1 MLCWRAVT
9 TCCFYD
15 HDLGEGVIFPC
26 LFNYS
31 RQQNGETKVL
41 CCSFKPDVLLSHPSW
56 QQLLCYKVIWQSHQV
71 LAQLLTNSLDFNQFV
86 TRRGKCSL
94 WTEFTSLSRDLGWRA
109 QVWFYI
115 QTFSG
120 QLQKK
125 NAWINTEVMIIA
137 ITITAVLSLSLLL
150 PLLVLSSHRH
160 GALSFFTFTSL
171 PVCSSCM
178 CVCADPPSSRY
189 LLYLFALSWTETHQR
204 SAELQENPPPSWP
217 AASTPAFL
225 GFFFFRTPP
234 PSISLI
240 ICLRQRW
247 QTSAPAVVTILP
259 PPCLS
264 LSLSLSR
271 SLSCVVK
278 MATQWSAA
286 LLQYHKIKRWKIKMH
301 MHM

>member
-9 TCCFYD
+9 TCYFYD

-86 TRRGKCSL
+86 TRCGKCSL

-109 QVWFYI
+109 QMWFYI

-125 NAWINTEVMIIA
+125 KCMNKYRSNDYSNYYHS
-137 ITITAVLSLSLLL
+137 SLIFIPPS
-150 PLLVLSSHRH
+150 VSA
-160 GALSFFTFTSL
+160 GFIFTSTRRS
-171 PVCSSCM
+171 VF
-178 CVCADPPSSRY
+178 
-189 LLYLFALSWTETHQR
+189 LYFHL
-204 SAELQENPPPSWP
+204 
-217 AASTPAFL
+217 
-225 GFFFFRTPP
+225 
-234 PSISLI
+234 
-240 ICLRQRW
+240 
-247 QTSAPAVVTILP
+247 
-259 PPCLS
+259 PPCLQLLHVCLCRPPVQQIPSLSFCSQLDRDTSTLRWASRKPSSLLTGRLHPCISWFLFLSDPPTLDLSYNLSQAEMADKCPCCGYNPSTPVS

-271 SLSCVVK
+271 SLSCVVLK
-278 MATQWSAA
+278 WRPSGVQHF
-286 LLQYHKIKRWKIKMH
+286 YNIIK
-301 MHM
+301 